1 MQSTHTVAVDAQPAP
16 APVFQRPS
24 GSGGGNKKGTSAERR
39 ATHNAIE
46 RARRESL
53 NGRFLQLAASL
64 PAISDV
70 RRPSKSLIVNKSLD
84 FVADA
89 LNREAIYRL
98 KIDNMRQENMQLRQ
112 QLNKFLA
119 QAGLEQLPQPPV
131 DELPVPMAEMGN
143 KKRQTS
149 MSASGLADLYDLDD
163 DDGPFAA
170 GSEGEGG
177 KTSPTSSCSAAS
189 SMRGSLSS
197 SLPTGVSGF
206 TPISHGGAYGQPPT
220 FLSAPA
226 NLAAG
231 NGTSPGASSTS
242 EDVASRERSA
252 GYEDAAGNWIQASS
266 FDGQA
271 LVSGGVG
278 GTSTAAPGPQ
288 LTYAG
293 LAFSSPG
300 VNSGMMAQASNA
312 RPGVVQQF
320 TTSVPLGLDNPA
332 GDAATASNA
341 GASGLPAVLAQ
352 NGQHGMFPMN
362 ASQYIQL
369 RNAQQL
375 HQHQQ
380 QQQQQLQFQLQLQQH
395 QHHQQQVANLAA
407 FNPSSFFE
415 PAPLQSASF
424 MTAV

>member
-1 MQSTHTVAVDAQPAP
+1 MQSTNVKVDAQAAP

-89 LNREAIYRL
+89 MNRESIYRL
-98 KIDNMRQENMQLRQ
+98 KIDNMRQENAQLRQ

-119 QAGLEQLPQPPV
+119 QAGMEQLPPPSV

-143 KKRQTS
+143 KKRSTS
-149 MSASGLADLYDLDD
+149 LSGSGPLTDIYDLDD

-189 SMRGSLSS
+189 SVHGSVSS
-197 SLPTGVSGF
+197 SLPAGVTGF
-206 TPISHGGAYGQPPT
+206 TPISHGGVYSQPH
-220 FLSAPA
+220 FLSTPTHPA
-226 NLAAG
+226 VV
-231 NGTSPGASSTS
+231 NGTSPGASSGS
-242 EDVASRERSA
+242 EDIASRERSA
-252 GYEDAAGNWIQASS
+252 AVDDPAGNWMHAST

-271 LVSGGVG
+271 LHS
-278 GTSTAAPGPQ
+278 AGPPAQQ

-293 LAFSSPG
+293 LAFSSTGPNNG
-300 VNSGMMAQASNA
+300 LVAQASPA
-312 RPGVVQQF
+312 RPGVSGLQQF
-320 TTSVPLGLDNPA
+320 APLGLDHSGVGTPSA
-332 GDAATASNA
+332 GSS
-341 GASGLPAVLAQ
+341 GASGLPAVVAQ
-352 NGQHGMFPMN
+352 NGQTHMFPMN
-362 ASQYIQL
+362 ANNYLNL

-375 HQHQQ
+375 QP
-380 QQQQQLQFQLQLQQH
+380 QQQQQLQFQLQLQH
-395 QHHQQQVANLAA
+395 HHHQQQVSNLAQ
-407 FNPSSFFE
+407 FNQSSFFE
-415 PAPLQSASF
+415 QAPLQSASF
-424 MTAV
+424 MTVV